1 MIAAVRTTSPNTE
14 APAQEWAIGLD
25 AGGTKIAGGVVD
37 HRTGDVLFQRVIP
50 TAIERGGAAA
60 LDDAVTLAA
69 ALQREASQRGMH
81 PTRLGVGVPELVD
94 HQGRI
99 TASDV
104 IFWQHLPVQA
114 RFDAILPTTI
124 ESDVRAAA
132 LAEARYGAG
141 RDFALFAYV
150 TVGTGI
156 SSTIMIA
163 GRPLTGARG
172 NAIALASGHLTLPA
186 ATDEHAIRQVL
197 EQYASGPGLV
207 RRYREATGTRLT
219 RAEDVI
225 AASSA
230 GDAVAREVVRS
241 GAASLGN
248 SIGFLVNIID
258 PEAVVIG
265 GGLGLA
271 GGLYW
276 ETMLA
281 SIREHIWA
289 PATRSLPIIPAALGP
304 TAGLIGAAAAT
315 IPRSD
320 AQPRKPVVH
329 RSRERTDGSLLD
341 REGGDDLAPD
351 PDTRPA
357 GTASRGPRPPGLS
370 GSDRSILSEL

>member
-1 MIAAVRTTSPNTE
+1 M
-14 APAQEWAIGLD
+14 WAIGID

-37 HRTGDVLFQRVIP
+37 LRTGQVTLARVIP
-50 TAIERGGAAA
+50 TGIERGGAAA
-60 LDDAVTLAA
+60 LDDAVALAHA
-69 ALQREASQRGMH
+69 IKREAAELGMR
-81 PTRLGVGVPELVD
+81 PARLGLGVPELVD

-104 IFWQHLPVQA
+104 IFWEHLAVQEQ
-114 RFDAILPTTI
+114 FDAILPTII

-141 RDFALFAYV
+141 RAFSLFAYV

-156 SSTIMIA
+156 SSAIVID

-186 ATDEHAIRQVL
+186 ATDDHAIRQVL

-207 RRYREATGTRLT
+207 RRYREATGKRLS

-225 AASSA
+225 VAADF
-230 GDAVAREVVRS
+230 GDPIARDLVRS

-258 PEAVVIG
+258 PAAVVIG

-276 ETMLA
+276 ETLLA
-281 SIREHIWA
+281 STREHIWA
-289 PATRSLPIIPAALGP
+289 PATRLLPILPAALGP
-304 TAGLIGAAAAT
+304 DAGLIGAAAAT
-315 IPRSD
+315 
-320 AQPRKPVVH
+320 
-329 RSRERTDGSLLD
+329 
-341 REGGDDLAPD
+341 
-351 PDTRPA
+351 
-357 GTASRGPRPPGLS
+357 RPP
-370 GSDRSILSEL
+370 R